1 MASLLGAVKTSTTGL
16 DEVRED
22 NKQLGVLVE
31 ETEQEEEGSSASP
44 PTRADGGG
52 GSAEV
57 SPPARA
63 VTLPELRPVA
73 HLYRKADRRV
83 AQLGLADS

>member
-1 MASLLGAVKTSTTGL
+1 MLGAVKTSTTGL
-16 DEVRED
+16 DEVRQD

-31 ETEQEEEGSSASP
+31 EKQEEEGSSASP
-44 PTRADGGG
+44 PARADGGG

-57 SPPARA
+57 SLPARA
-63 VTLPELRPVA
+63 VTLPELRAVA